1 MIRLVLCDL
10 RDHAT
15 TWIGAFVVAVAC
27 GFIGGWAASLQ
38 VTAGFY
44 TGDPS
49 LYKSLLN
56 TVSMVLSF
64 SSIAAVA
71 VLASTAG
78 LTVSM
83 QRRSYALW
91 QVANVRPRMVSLVV
105 LAQLVVMAVLGAV
118 LGTLLAA
125 ASFASLFPLVFGL
138 WEPFS
143 RVVPHA
149 GTTLMPLVWLAVA
162 GVFLLGG
169 LKGARSAGR
178 TPPLI
183 VLREPEAERRG
194 MTWVRAVLFVAM
206 AAATGGIAA
215 IMVGSEPDVVM
226 NYSLYVPIFVVASL
240 VPMAPLVCSVLLE
253 AWTALVPQGHWN
265 AWYLARR
272 TARHG
277 LSASTSVEMPI
288 MVGFGLIASLYSV
301 MKLWEDYLVRQ
312 GSANFNGLDPVQT
325 VLVLGGPVILCAVGA
340 AVSVV
345 MSSRTRTR
353 DVSLL
358 IASGARPQTLVAAAV
373 CEAFIHA
380 VTATLVGMVCV
391 VASNAVVAQAV
402 GLPLFRGL
410 AFGEGLVVSLA
421 GFALVLV
428 ATIVPTWSALNKE
441 AATVLSVQE

>member
-1 MIRLVLCDL
+1 MIRLVFSDL

-15 TWIGAFVVAVAC
+15 TWIGAFVIAVVC
-27 GFIGGWAASLQ
+27 GYIGGWAASL
-38 VTAGFY
+38 VA
-44 TGDPS
+44 TGQRYQNFAD
-49 LYKSLLN
+49 LAWI
-56 TVSMVLSF
+56 VLVF
-64 SSIAAVA
+64 SAIAAVA
-71 VLASTAG
+71 VLVSAAN
-78 LTVSM
+78 LTVSV

-91 QVANVRPRMVSLVV
+91 QLANVSPRRVGVVV
-105 LAQLVVMAVLGAV
+105 LAQLAVVAV
-118 LGTLLAA
+118 LGTVVGTLVEAA
-125 ASFASLFPLVFGL
+125 TFEPLFPLVFSSPFYQPIDQVVLDVGL
-138 WEPFS
+138 PF
-143 RVVPHA
+143 
-149 GTTLMPLVWLAVA
+149 MPVVWLVAA

-178 TPPLI
+178 TSPMTALRAPEPPHK
-183 VLREPEAERRG
+183 G
-194 MTWVRAVLFVAM
+194 MTLLRVLLFAALAFGTCRLAVFMVVSGAEAAFDNSLYIPLLMVAM
-206 AAATGGIAA
+206 
-215 IMVGSEPDVVM
+215 
-226 NYSLYVPIFVVASL
+226 L
-240 VPMAPLVCSVLLE
+240 VPVAPVALSALLS
-253 AWTALVPQGHWN
+253 AWTAFVPRGRWN

-272 TARHG
+272 MARHG

-288 MVGFGLIASLYSV
+288 MVGFGLVAGIFSLGNALGAY
-301 MKLWEDYLVRQ
+301 VREQ
-312 GSANFNGLDPVQT
+312 GMSTSTSLDFT
-325 VLVLGGPVILCAVGA
+325 STILLLGGPVILCATGA

-358 IASGARPQTLVAAAV
+358 IASGARPQTLVAAAA

-380 VTATLVGMVCV
+380 VTATLAGMACV